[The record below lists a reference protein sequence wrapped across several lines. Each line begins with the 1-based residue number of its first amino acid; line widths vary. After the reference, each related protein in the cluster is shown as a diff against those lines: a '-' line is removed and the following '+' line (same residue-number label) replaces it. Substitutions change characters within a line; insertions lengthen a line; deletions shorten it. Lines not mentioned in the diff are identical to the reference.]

1 VLIVAPR
8 HRALDQKPLN
18 SPFLNKGG
26 FAEKPWRTSCFFA
39 GSASGGA
46 ANLPL
51 SDVGSSYF
59 AIISAAPTCGRI
71 SNWLS
76 GRTLAFL
83 VVSVTEMT

>member
-39 GSASGGA
+39 GSASGGVA
-46 ANLPL
+46 ILPL
-51 SDVGSSYF
+51 SDVGSSLL
-59 AIISAAPTCGRI
+59 RDH
-71 SNWLS
+71 LS
-76 GRTLAFL
+76 GVDVRADFKL
-83 VVSVTEMT
+83 V